1 MCWSTSASVAMVAI
15 GGAATGVTYVR
26 GEPRAIWV
34 TLGFFMLIEGFQ
46 AVGYGVADQCSSPVN
61 RTLTWASYLH
71 IAIQPILINAF
82 AMAIAPRVI
91 SPRSRR
97 NIYLAAT
104 LCSAILILQAI
115 PLETLGPCRPGSPL
129 CGPEACLFKGDWHI
143 GWHLP
148 LNGLFNTVL
157 HVPLIT
163 FPSYF
168 FAVFILPLF
177 YGAWRLALFHFL
189 VGPVTARMLT
199 TNSSEMP
206 AIWCLFSIGIIVIAL
221 TPRIRYGVFGALRP
235 CGTT

>member
-1 MCWSTSASVAMVAI
+1 
-15 GGAATGVTYVR
+15 
-26 GEPRAIWV
+26 
-34 TLGFFMLIEGFQ
+34 
-46 AVGYGVADQCSSPVN
+46 
-61 RTLTWASYLH
+61 
-71 IAIQPILINAF
+71 
-82 AMAIAPRVI
+82 
-91 SPRSRR
+91 
-97 NIYLAAT
+97 
-104 LCSAILILQAI
+104 
-115 PLETLGPCRPGSPL
+115 
-129 CGPEACLFKGDWHI
+129 
-143 GWHLP
+143 
-148 LNGLFNTVL
+148 LFNSVL